1 MSYILATGQHEA
13 LPTES
18 SIPMPAIVCS
28 VAAFTVA
35 SIFYAWR
42 SQQEVLGK
50 RERQLR
56 DRVAH
61 MLWVMV
67 NQA

>member
-1 MSYILATGQHEA
+1 
-13 LPTES
+13 
-18 SIPMPAIVCS
+18 

-42 SQQEVLGK
+42 ARQEIMDR

-56 DRVAH
+56 DRVAYL
-61 MLWVMV
+61 LWMV
-67 NQA
+67 AEQA

>member
-1 MSYILATGQHEA
+1 
-13 LPTES
+13 
-18 SIPMPAIVCS
+18 MPAIVCS
-28 VAAFTVA
+28 IAAFTVA

-42 SQQEVLGK
+42 AHYETHFK

-56 DRVAH
+56 QRVAL
-61 MLWVMV
+61 MLWTMV

>member
-1 MSYILATGQHEA
+1 
-13 LPTES
+13 
-18 SIPMPAIVCS
+18 MPAIVCS

>member
-1 MSYILATGQHEA
+1 
-13 LPTES
+13 
-18 SIPMPAIVCS
+18 MPAIVCS
-28 VAAFTVA
+28 LAAFTVA

-42 SQQEVLGK
+42 AQQEVLWK
-50 RERQLR
+50 KQRQLR
-56 DRVAH
+56 DRVSH

>member
-1 MSYILATGQHEA
+1 
-13 LPTES
+13 
-18 SIPMPAIVCS
+18 MPAIVCS

-42 SQQEVLGK
+42 AHYET

-56 DRVAH
+56 ERVAL
-61 MLWVMV
+61 MLWTMV
-67 NQA
+67 HQA

>member
-1 MSYILATGQHEA
+1 
-13 LPTES
+13 
-18 SIPMPAIVCS
+18 MPVVICS

-42 SQQEVLGK
+42 AHYETQFK
-50 RERQLR
+50 RERHLR
-56 DRVAH
+56 DRVAL
-61 MLWVMV
+61 MLWTMV